1 MKKKYSLLTYSV
13 FLLFLVLSIFEIN
26 KSHFYEVKEIDDIR
40 ISEARMSETYYD
52 QKLYTR
58 FCTNGK
64 TYKSC
69 LYNPGTDCSTL
80 DETYCGGKV
89 E

>member
-1 MKKKYSLLTYSV
+1 MITKHSLLTIST
-13 FLLFLVLSIFEIN
+13 FLLFLVTSIFTMN
-26 KSHFYEVKEIDDIR
+26 NSYFYEVKEVGDIR
-40 ISEARMSETYYD
+40 VSETRLSETYDD

-64 TYKSC
+64 SYKSC

-80 DETYCGGKV
+80 DETYCGGNV